1 MKRENNKIKYFLY
14 ARKSSESEDRQVQ
27 SIDDQIRLLK
37 DLANN
42 SNLKVVNVFIESKS
56 AKKPNNR
63 PIFEEMMNEI
73 ENGEADGILCWQIN
87 RLSRNPIDSA
97 RVQWLLQQGVLKSV
111 QTIDKEYCPQDNV
124 LMFNV
129 ESGMANQFILDLSK
143 NVKRGIQS
151 KLEKGWKPGIPPL
164 GYLNDLINHTIVI
177 DNERFILIR
186 KSWDLLLS
194 GNYSV
199 PQILDILNNNWGFRT
214 VKKKRIGNKPLS
226 LSGLYKIFTNPF
238 YMGIIVHKEKEY
250 VGNHKKMI
258 TTDEY
263 ERAQIILG
271 RKGKARPK
279 KHLFPFTGIIRCGDC
294 GCMITAEKKRKLIKS
309 TKEIKEYTYYHCT
322 LRKKEADCSQR
333 ESITQEDL
341 ENQIIEKIETLTI
354 MPEFKDW
361 ALEVLNGKNDYE
373 IKSRDAIYES
383 QQKTLN
389 ETQKQLDNLVKMCY
403 RELITDEEYLKEKEI
418 LQKDINKLRLQIKDS
433 EERTDN
439 WIKLTEEVF
448 EFAVNAR
455 KKFINGDFK
464 TKKEI
469 INGLGSN
476 WTLINKKI
484 SMDPHKWLVPIIENY
499 SPLEKEY
506 KALELDKKPLNKA
519 QTEHLNSVIARW
531 QGRKDSNPQ
540 DLFWREAVY
549 R

>member
-1 MKRENNKIKYFLY
+1 M
-14 ARKSSESEDRQVQ
+14 
-27 SIDDQIRLLK
+27 
-37 DLANN
+37 
-42 SNLKVVNVFIESKS
+42 
-56 AKKPNNR
+56 
-63 PIFEEMMNEI
+63 
-73 ENGEADGILCWQIN
+73 
-87 RLSRNPIDSA
+87 
-97 RVQWLLQQGVLKSV
+97 LQQGVLKSV

-373 IKSRDAIYES
+373 IRSRDAIYES

-389 ETQKQLDNLVKMCY
+389 ETQKQLDNLVKMRY

-506 KALELDKKPLNKA
+506 KALELTKKPLNKG
-519 QTEHLNSVIARW
+519 QMEHLSSVITRW

-549 R
+549 H